1 VAAPRSLNK
10 VFLFALTA
18 ALNPTLLAA
27 TTVMLLLPRPKRLL
41 LGYLLGA
48 YTTSITVGLAIL
60 YWLKGSGVV
69 STTKHTVSPIID
81 ITLGVL
87 ALVVAVVVGTGRAG
101 RANERRKSRRA
112 GKSKKTPRWQRT
124 LSKGSAR
131 DTFVVGLLLSFPGA
145 SYLAALTEIDKQNL
159 GAAATVLT
167 VVAVTVVMLILL
179 EVPLLTFTFAPEWTP
194 AALER
199 AKAWL
204 ARNGA
209 RAAAVGATVIGVALI
224 IRGTIGVVG

>member
-1 VAAPRSLNK
+1 MSK

-48 YTTSITVGLAIL
+48 YTTSITVGLAII
-60 YWLKGSGVV
+60 YWLKGSGTV

-81 ITLGVL
+81 ITLGAL
-87 ALVVAVVVGTGRAG
+87 ALVIAVVVGTGRMA
-101 RANERRKSRRA
+101 RASEGRKSKRA
-112 GKSKKTPRWQRT
+112 DEPKKTPRWQRT

-131 DTFVVGLLLSFPGA
+131 DTFVVGILLSFPGA
-145 SYLAALTEIDKQNL
+145 SYLAALAAIDKQNL
-159 GAAATVLT
+159 GGAATVLT
-167 VVAVTVVMLILL
+167 VVAVTVVMLVLL
-179 EVPLLTFTFAPEWTP
+179 EVPLISFTVAPDWTP

-199 AKAWL
+199 SKAWL
-204 ARNGA
+204 GRNGA
-209 RAAAVGATVIGVALI
+209 RAAVIGATVIGVALI
-224 IRGTIGVVG
+224 IRGTINLVG

>member
-1 VAAPRSLNK
+1 VNK
-10 VFLFALTA
+10 VFFFALTA

-48 YTTSITVGLAIL
+48 YTTSITVGLAII

-69 STTKHTVSPIID
+69 STTKHTVSPAVD

-87 ALVVAVVVGTGRAG
+87 AFVIAAVVGTGRAA
-101 RANERRKSRRA
+101 RANERRKSKRA
-112 GKSKKTPRWQRT
+112 DKPKKTPRWQRE

-145 SYLAALTEIDKQNL
+145 SYLASLTEIEKQNL
-159 GAAATVLT
+159 GGAATVLT
-167 VVAVTVVMLILL
+167 VVAVTVVMLVLL
-179 EVPLLTFTFAPEWTP
+179 EVPLLSFTFAPEWTP

-199 AKAWL
+199 GKAWFGQ
-204 ARNGA
+204 NGA
-209 RAAAVGATVIGVALI
+209 RAAVIGATVIGVALI
-224 IRGTIGVVG
+224 VRGTIGLIG